1 MLNKVG
7 FVSVFNFIVEILEP
21 MVRHEA
27 GEALGAIGDK
37 SVLELLK
44 KYSEDPLPEVAE
56 TCQLAYQ
63 RIEWVHEEGK
73 NTNSPY
79 DSVGTCIGWKSVKF

>member
-1 MLNKVG
+1 
-7 FVSVFNFIVEILEP
+7 

-37 SVLELLK
+37 SVLDILK
-44 KYSEDPLPEVAE
+44 KYSADEFPEVAE

-63 RIEWVHEEGK
+63 RIEWVHSEGK
-73 NTNSPY
+73 DTNSPY
-79 DSVGTCIGWKSVKF
+79 DSVGELGGLKCVLLSFCRPNTFFDHR